1 MHKGIAGGAQLYDK
15 ADVMSEDKNNIII
28 TNILQLVII
37 KARQTEFTVYRHN
50 FFCFACGR
58 AVIIQISY

>member
-1 MHKGIAGGAQLYDK
+1 MHKGIAGAAQLYDK

-37 KARQTEFTVYRHN
+37 IMNYNMNIGVKGCQML
-50 FFCFACGR
+50 
-58 AVIIQISY
+58 